1 MSKGSSD
8 KTTTQTQ
15 DFKLPPWYEKAVKD
29 MLASGKNI
37 ASGGYVPYI
46 GPDVAAMAPQTAA
59 GIQGT
64 DAMSAAFGMPTSGG
78 SYLPQ
83 AQEFAGGVKGY
94 SSFPGFEQ
102 SMEALKAKYPGMYE
116 FLSQFNKINQGSS
129 YNPSQ
134 ATAFQNQL
142 NPQFNAMT
150 GGPGGKGKGNQP
162 LLQMAPKLINGLAN
176 ANQRGMGGNR

>member
-1 MSKGSSD
+1 MSKGSKD
-8 KTTTQTQ
+8 KVTKQTQ
-15 DFKLPPWYEKAVKD
+15 NFKLPPWYEAAVKD

-37 ASGGYVPYI
+37 ASGGYVPYM
-46 GPDVAAMAPQTAA
+46 GPDVATITPQTVA

-64 DAMSAAFGMPTSGG
+64 DAMSSAFGMPTSDG
-78 SYLPQ
+78 SYLPA

-102 SMEALKAKYPGMYE
+102 SMEALKTKYPGMYE
-116 FLSQFNKINQGSS
+116 FLSKYNKINQGSS

-134 ATAFQNQL
+134 ATWFQDRL
-142 NPQFNAMT
+142 DPQFNAMT

-162 LLQMAPKLINGLAN
+162 LLQRAPALINGLTN